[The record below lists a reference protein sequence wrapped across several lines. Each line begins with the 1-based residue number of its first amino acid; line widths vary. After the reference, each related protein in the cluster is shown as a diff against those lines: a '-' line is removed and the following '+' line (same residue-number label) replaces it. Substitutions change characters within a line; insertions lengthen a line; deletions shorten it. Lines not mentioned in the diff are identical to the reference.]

1 MKDKSKKLLVIN
13 TSKKPSS
20 AQSSTQS
27 SGGTPNGGGF
37 GGVAIDMSDY
47 LLKSIWDRV
56 WEIKT
61 DSQGNEYIFGKLP
74 VVTQYGITMYAD
86 GGELDLPSI
95 YAGLPIDGTT
105 IYWDGEVLKAQG
117 GGSGGGITDI
127 TSSMVVSALGYTP
140 AKASDLTTLQS
151 TVNDFLSGSDTDT
164 IINKW
169 KELEVFLSGLS
180 ESDNLATILG
190 TKAGKA
196 TTIAGYGITDAYTKS
211 DVNTLLGD
219 YVTLATAQTITGEK
233 NFTGGLKVNG
243 STIVYDAT
251 NKYWKLE
258 GDLLVTGGITM
269 FANEG
274 TYTPSTIMDALKLDD
289 TTLGINDEG
298 QLYVKSGTG
307 GGVADSVRWENVIG
321 RPTLL
326 SSFTDDVVSGKYL
339 PLNTSTTKILTSSQS
354 GVLNF
359 KSTSTSEVGIRLYF
373 GETNGG
379 GLWYNGVQGMYLYN
393 TASATQLG
401 LLNNGTPYYH
411 DLSGNK
417 RHLWHSG
424 NFNPSNYLP
433 TTGGIIKGSS
443 DTPLQ
448 IKSPISNFVGLN
460 LFTDETL
467 ALHLGYWDKLGGV
480 RFENLRNQSKSG
492 IGVLDNGLV
501 VQYSYDNNYNFTKNK
516 IWHAGNVGSGSGLSA
531 DMLDGYHWYGFY
543 RSFIEGINAENV
555 NTFADTKSSGT
566 YSINHNGQYSGL
578 LLSFNRG
585 QGSVSS
591 IELIAP
597 HYDFHIY
604 GLQARIAIDN
614 NRYSALR
621 TFAFTDSNV
630 ASATKLQTARTIW
643 GQSFDGTKDITGD
656 FKAIGTMTVETGA
669 GWDTSKT
676 LSLKNTADDHGRIGL
691 HIYGQAQSNNDSI
704 GGDGRS
710 TIRFYRNYN
719 KQASFTYSYGIQHH
733 IPNDLLLLNNSSGA
747 VASIN
752 QSGDVG
758 IGTTSP
764 RAKLSVQGGI
774 DTYRSSGDY
783 SGAIGFNRKSAV
795 GGLYISSYHGHQI
808 HNYKGDLQ
816 FYVEKTDTTWLIPL
830 VIQGSTGNIGIGTD
844 SPSSKLDVKG
854 GVSAQSYGGYNG
866 SAAASIYKWAIY
878 QWNNELQITRRNSSN
893 THQGTMAGFD
903 LASGNVVFEAGITM
917 YSDQRKKTILNHV
930 ELSLKQ
936 IAEAPLIE
944 HYYNSDE
951 SKTTHVGSIAQY
963 WAEMN
968 DWFCKKDNEG
978 FYTME
983 IQNAALA
990 SAISIARELVKY
1002 ESKTDKKIRLLKKRI
1017 GELEDEIEKLKTA

>member
-1 MKDKSKKLLVIN
+1 MKEVSIISKVV
-13 TSKKPSS
+13 S
-20 AQSSTQS
+20 
-27 SGGTPNGGGF
+27 
-37 GGVAIDMSDY
+37 
-47 LLKSIWDRV
+47 R
-56 WEIKT
+56 
-61 DSQGNEYIFGKLP
+61 GK
-74 VVTQYGITMYAD
+74 A
-86 GGELDLPSI
+86 EALPSASASMPNWAELAKYVTI
-95 YAGLPIDGTT
+95 DGDETIHGVKDFANGLMIGGLPLIKLQD
-105 IYWDGEVLKAQG
+105 D
-117 GGSGGGITDI
+117 
-127 TSSMVVSALGYTP
+127 VVYL
-140 AKASDLTTLQS
+140 
-151 TVNDFLSGSDTDT
+151 
-164 IINKW
+164 
-169 KELEVFLSGLS
+169 
-180 ESDNLATILG
+180 
-190 TKAGKA
+190 
-196 TTIAGYGITDAYTKS
+196 DAH
-211 DVNTLLGD
+211 
-219 YVTLATAQTITGEK
+219 
-233 NFTGGLKVNG
+233 
-243 STIVYDAT
+243 
-251 NKYWKLE
+251 
-258 GDLLVTGGITM
+258 LVVRGGITM
-269 FANEG
+269 FG
-274 TYTPSTIMDALKLDD
+274 TGEDVDVPTIMDALSVDGVNLQV
-289 TTLGINDEG
+289 INGVLTFVGEA
-298 QLYVKSGTG
+298 T

-326 SSFTDDVVSGKYL
+326 SSFTDDVVAGKYL
-339 PLNTSTTKILTSSQS
+339 PLNTSTTNILTSSQP

-359 KSTSTSEVGIRLYF
+359 KSTSSSEVGIRLYF
-373 GETNGG
+373 NETNGG

-401 LLNNGTPYYH
+401 LLNNGTPYYQ
-411 DLSGNK
+411 DLTYNK

-424 NFNPSNYLP
+424 NFNPNNYLP
-433 TTGGIIKGSS
+433 LTGGVIKGSS

-448 IKSPISNFVGLN
+448 IKSPLVGFVGLN

-501 VQYSYDNNYNFTKNK
+501 VQYSYDDNYNFTKNK
-516 IWHAGNVGSGSGLSA
+516 IWHEGNHGSGSGLSA
-531 DMLDGYHWYGFY
+531 DMLDGYHEYDFY
-543 RSFIEGINAENV
+543 RSYREGINATNV
-555 NTFADTKSSGT
+555 NTFVNTKYTGT

-643 GQSFDGTKDITGD
+643 GQSFDGTGNVS
-656 FKAIGTMTVETGA
+656 GTLYTDLIRTTDNTWVY
-669 GWDTSKT
+669 GW
-676 LSLKNTADDHGRIGL
+676 
-691 HIYGQAQSNNDSI
+691 
-704 GGDGRS
+704 GDGKVMSFGS
-710 TIRFYRNYN
+710 TTGCNETSIHGQNVVL
-719 KQASFTYSYGIQHH
+719 KSYSSTTQKGE
-733 IPNDLLLLNNSSGA
+733 LMLNS
-747 VASIN
+747 
-752 QSGDVG
+752 SGDVG
-758 IGTTSP
+758 IGTSSP
-764 RAKLSVQGGI
+764 QAKLSVQGGI

-816 FYVEKTDTTWLIPL
+816 FYIEKTDKTWLHSL
-830 VIQGSTGNIGIGTD
+830 VIQGSTGNVGIGTIA
-844 SPSSKLDVKG
+844 PSCSL
-854 GVSAQSYGGYNG
+854 
-866 SAAASIYKWAIY
+866 
-878 QWNNELQITRRNSSN
+878 
-893 THQGTMAGFD
+893 H
-903 LASGNVVFEAGITM
+903 VVGDILSTGGITM

-936 IAEAPLIE
+936 IADAPLIE

-968 DWFCKKDNEG
+968 DWFCKLDNEG

-990 SAISIARELVKY
+990 SAISIARELQKY

-1017 GELEDEIEKLKTA
+1017 GELEDKIEELEKKGA

>member
-13 TSKKPSS
+13 TNKKP
-20 AQSSTQS
+20 SSTQS
-27 SGGTPNGGGF
+27 SGGTPYGGGF

-47 LLKSIWDRV
+47 LLKAVWDRV
-56 WEIKT
+56 FELKT
-61 DSQGNEYIFGKLP
+61 DKSGAEYLFSKLP
-74 VVTQYGITMYAD
+74 LATQYGITMYAN
-86 GGELDLPSI
+86 GGELNLPDIYEGIPFDNKSIWYNPETKQVEVLGGNGSSGEGGVSNFWDLNGIPGWITNTKPTYNYSEI
-95 YAGLPIDGTT
+95 KNTPDLSEYVSSDDLKKYVTIDGDETINGVKDFANGLMIGGLPLTKMQD
-105 IYWDGEVLKAQG
+105 D
-117 GGSGGGITDI
+117 
-127 TSSMVVSALGYTP
+127 VVYL
-140 AKASDLTTLQS
+140 
-151 TVNDFLSGSDTDT
+151 
-164 IINKW
+164 
-169 KELEVFLSGLS
+169 
-180 ESDNLATILG
+180 
-190 TKAGKA
+190 
-196 TTIAGYGITDAYTKS
+196 DAH
-211 DVNTLLGD
+211 
-219 YVTLATAQTITGEK
+219 
-233 NFTGGLKVNG
+233 
-243 STIVYDAT
+243 
-251 NKYWKLE
+251 
-258 GDLLVTGGITM
+258 LVVRGGITM
-269 FANEG
+269 FG
-274 TYTPSTIMDALKLDD
+274 TGEDVDVPTIMDALSVDGVNLQV
-289 TTLGINDEG
+289 INGVLTFVGEA
-298 QLYVKSGTG
+298 T

-326 SSFTDDVVSGKYL
+326 SSFTDDVVAGKYL
-339 PLNTSTTKILTSSQS
+339 PLSGGTIKNGSERAPLMIDTTDTVGAYLTFKANGTAKTYVGYDSALGTLMQDVATSTILRIRDKEAYVGSSSS
-354 GVLNF
+354 GYKTILN
-359 KSTSTSEVGIRLYF
+359 STNYSDYAL
-373 GETNGG
+373 
-379 GLWYNGVQGMYLYN
+379 
-393 TASATQLG
+393 
-401 LLNNGTPYYH
+401 P
-411 DLSGNK
+411 LSGGTVELLFVGGTSIGTG
-417 RHLWHSG
+417 HLATVSSKARISLISFTDGHNYIESG
-424 NFNPSNYLP
+424 NSDFSANAPLRITGKNAGLGSDLYLFFNNIYCRGNNYINIDSGNYSSYALP
-433 TTGGIIKGSS
+433 LTGGIIKGSS

-448 IKSPISNFVGLN
+448 IKSPLVGFVGLN

-501 VQYSYDNNYNFTKNK
+501 VQYSYDGNYNFTKNK
-516 IWHAGNVGSGSGLSA
+516 IWHEGNHGSGSGLSA
-531 DMLDGYHWYGFY
+531 DMLDGYHWNDFY
-543 RSFIEGINAENV
+543 RSFIEGINATDV
-555 NTFADTKSSGT
+555 NTFVNTKHTGT
-566 YSINHNGQYSGL
+566 YSINHDGQYSGL

-585 QGSVSS
+585 AGSVSS

-656 FKAIGTMTVETGA
+656 FKAIGSMTMETGT
-669 GWDTSKT
+669 GWDTSKVLALT
-676 LSLKNTADDHGRIGL
+676 NTADNHGRIGL

-704 GGDGRS
+704 GADGRS
-710 TIRFYRNYN
+710 AIKFFRKYN
-719 KQASFTYSYGIQHH
+719 KPTSWSYSFSIQHH

-747 VASIN
+747 VVSIN
-752 QSGDVG
+752 QSGNVG
-758 IGTTSP
+758 IGTSSP
-764 RAKLSVQGGI
+764 QQKLHVEGHIWSNGVI
-774 DTYRSSGDY
+774 
-783 SGAIGFNRKSAV
+783 GAQTRIH
-795 GGLYISSYHGHQI
+795 SYG
-808 HNYKGDLQ
+808 N
-816 FYVEKTDTTWLIPL
+816 LI
-830 VIQGSTGNIGIGTD
+830 VNGNAGIGTD
-844 SPSSKLDVKG
+844 SPSFKLDVKG
-854 GVSAQSYGGYNG
+854 GVNAQSYGGYNG
-866 SAAASIYKWAIY
+866 NTNISSSYRWAIY
-878 QWNNELQITRRNSSN
+878 QWNNELQITRRDSSN

-936 IAEAPLIE
+936 IADAPLIE